1 MATLTDAIGKAD
13 AARKT
18 TGPPPGV
25 DAATGEVA
33 DSAQPAAPAKAKAKA
48 KRSPNGAAQAAAE
61 VNVLVASADAA
72 GLKAMARD
80 RGLATT
86 GTKVEV
92 AARIAAH
99 DADTAAARRSVT
111 KRPDGTKRITVD
123 LDPERWKALRLA
135 AVDAGLPAARLLR
148 VCVDRIAAD
157 PGFAAEVA
165 DAAAADGG
173 VR

>member
-25 DAATGEVA
+25 DTATGEVA
-33 DSAQPAAPAKAKAKA
+33 DSDRPPAPAKAKA
-48 KRSPNGAAQAAAE
+48 KRSPKAAAQAAAE

-80 RGLATT
+80 RGLATG
-86 GTKVEV
+86 GTKAEV
-92 AARIAAH
+92 AARIAAN

-135 AVDAGLPAARLLR
+135 AVDAGMPAARLLR

-165 DAAAADGG
+165 AAAAADGG

>member
-25 DAATGEVA
+25 DTATGEVA
-33 DSAQPAAPAKAKAKA
+33 ESAQPAAPAKAKAK
-48 KRSPNGAAQAAAE
+48 RSPKAAAQAAAE

-86 GTKVEV
+86 GTKREV

-111 KRPDGTKRITVD
+111 KRPENTKRVTVD

-135 AVDAGLPAARLLR
+135 AVDAGMPAARLLR

-165 DAAAADGG
+165 AAAAADGG

>member
-1 MATLTDAIGKAD
+1 MATLTAAIGKAD
-13 AARKT
+13 AAARKT

-33 DSAQPAAPAKAKAKA
+33 ESAQPAAPAKAKAK
-48 KRSPNGAAQAAAE
+48 RSPKAAAQAAAE

-99 DADTAAARRSVT
+99 DADTAAARRAVS

-135 AVDAGLPAARLLR
+135 AVDAGMPAARLLR

>member
-1 MATLTDAIGKAD
+1 MATLTAAIGKAD
-13 AARKT
+13 AAARKT

-33 DSAQPAAPAKAKAKA
+33 ESAQPAAPAKAK
-48 KRSPNGAAQAAAE
+48 RSPKAAAQAAAE

-80 RGLATT
+80 RGLATG
-86 GTKVEV
+86 GTKAEV
-92 AARIAAH
+92 AARIAAN

-135 AVDAGLPAARLLR
+135 AVDAGMPAARLLR

-165 DAAAADGG
+165 AAAAADGG